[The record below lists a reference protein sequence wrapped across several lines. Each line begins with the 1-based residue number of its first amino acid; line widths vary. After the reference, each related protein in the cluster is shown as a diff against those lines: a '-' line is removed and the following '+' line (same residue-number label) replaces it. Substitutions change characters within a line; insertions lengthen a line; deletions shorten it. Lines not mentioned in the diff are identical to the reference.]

1 LCSFATESSPRFC
14 CTLALTPAFSVA
26 AIESPRYDALR
37 YGGLQSFCYATPV
50 KQPWLRFSFCCD
62 LERPSALNAVAMIV
76 SVGLCP
82 DWEDWV
88 PGDRTANATEAMDAA
103 EQWLDIPQVRRT
115 H

>member
-1 LCSFATESSPRFC
+1 
-14 CTLALTPAFSVA
+14 
-26 AIESPRYDALR
+26 
-37 YGGLQSFCYATPV
+37 
-50 KQPWLRFSFCCD
+50 
-62 LERPSALNAVAMIV
+62 MIV